1 MILTLDSLQAAYK
14 ALGYPWN
21 PTFNVFGIR
30 AAERGNEWND
40 LVGYALKK
48 PEGEWEF
55 KPFEATTDPGFLKHG
70 DAIPEGT
77 AVMKSGFYKGL
88 YAQGF
93 HQGKKA
99 HPCLKQVKP
108 ASYYRVK
115 GGKMFDPTTVF
126 SGIIGT
132 NIHSTKEG
140 FLPDEVDNWSK
151 GCPVIRRWESHKK
164 LLAAADASLL
174 KAFDYALF
182 TEKEIG

>member
-77 AVMKSGFYKGL
+77 A
-88 YAQGF
+88 
-93 HQGKKA
+93 
-99 HPCLKQVKP
+99 
-108 ASYYRVK
+108 
-115 GGKMFDPTTVF
+115 
-126 SGIIGT
+126 
-132 NIHSTKEG
+132 
-140 FLPDEVDNWSK
+140 
-151 GCPVIRRWESHKK
+151 
-164 LLAAADASLL
+164 
-174 KAFDYALF
+174 
-182 TEKEIG
+182 EIGRAHV